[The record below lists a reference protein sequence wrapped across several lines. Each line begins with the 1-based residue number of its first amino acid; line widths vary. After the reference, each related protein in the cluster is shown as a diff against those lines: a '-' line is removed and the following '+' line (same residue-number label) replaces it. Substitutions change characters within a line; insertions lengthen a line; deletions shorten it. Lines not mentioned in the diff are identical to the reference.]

1 MSWARIRGHGT
12 ILESFRAALAR
23 GRFGQA
29 YLFVGPPGIGKHLFA
44 RQLAKALLCERPP
57 VPLESCDQ
65 CPACAQVEA
74 GTHPDVFSVRTP
86 DDKHE
91 LPVESIREFC
101 SNLAVK
107 SRTGSKKIG
116 IVEDA
121 DDFNPES
128 ANAFLKTLEE
138 PPAGTVL
145 LLLATGID
153 KQLPTILSRSQVVRF
168 RPLQPDDLRAILKE
182 NGVDDSNQIEKLVR
196 LGGGS
201 AGRALALNDDEFW
214 KVRQTLLDGL
224 TSSRPDFGSLVK
236 TWEEY
241 YKAGGTETREH
252 RLRVSLVLGFLN
264 EALRQSLRLSQ
275 GATLGGLDAADQAKL
290 RSFATRLGPDRLL
303 QLIDKCVEADYF
315 VERRVQIIL
324 IVESVVEA
332 FLNMNRGS
340 A

>member
-1 MSWARIRGHGT
+1 MSWDKVRGHGA

-29 YLFVGPPGIGKHLFA
+29 YLFIGPPGVGKHLFA
-44 RQLAKALLCERPP
+44 RQLAKALLCDKPP
-57 VPLESCDQ
+57 EPLESCDR

-74 GTHPDVFSVRTP
+74 GTHPDVFAVRTP

-101 SNLAVK
+101 ANLAIK
-107 SRTGSKKIG
+107 SRMGSRKVG

-121 DDFNPES
+121 DDFNTES

-138 PPAGTVL
+138 PPPGCVL
-145 LLLATGID
+145 ILLATSLD
-153 KQLPTILSRSQVVRF
+153 RQLPTILSRSQIVRF
-168 RPLQPDDLRAILKE
+168 KPLQPDDMRAVLRA
-182 NGVDDSNQIEKLVR
+182 NGVADSAQIERLVR

-201 AGRALALNDDEFW
+201 PGRAIALTDEEFW

-224 TSSRPDFGSLVK
+224 LSPRPSFPSLVK
-236 TWEEY
+236 TWEDY
-241 YKAGGTETREH
+241 FKAAGKESRDH
-252 RLRVSLVLGFLN
+252 RLRVSLVLGILN
-264 EALRQSLRLSQ
+264 QALKQALRLSQ
-275 GATLGGLDAADQAKL
+275 GAAVDGLDKAEEARL
-290 RSFATRLGPDRLL
+290 RSFAERLGADRLL
-303 QLIDKCVEADYF
+303 ELIDKCVEADYL

-324 IVESVVEA
+324 IVESVIEQ
-332 FLNMNRGS
+332 FLAG

>member
-1 MSWARIRGHGT
+1 MSWERVRGHGG
-12 ILESFRAALAR
+12 ILNTFRAAQAR

-29 YLFVGPPGIGKHLFA
+29 YLFVGPAGIGKHLFA

-57 VPLESCDQ
+57 EPLESCDQ
-65 CPACAQVEA
+65 CPSCTQVEA

-121 DDFNPES
+121 DDFNQES

-138 PPAGTVL
+138 PPSGTVL
-145 LLLATGID
+145 LLLATSLD
-153 KQLPTILSRSQVVRF
+153 RQLPTILSRSQVVRF
-168 RPLQPDDLRAILKE
+168 QPLAAADLRAILKS
-182 NGVDDSNQIEKLVR
+182 NGVEDDKLARLVR

-201 AGRALALNDDEFW
+201 AGRALALNDEDFW
-214 KVRQTLLDGL
+214 KLRQTLLDGL
-224 TSSRPDFGSLVK
+224 TSSRPNFASLAK

-241 YKAGGTETREH
+241 FKGAGTETRGQ
-252 RLRVSLVLGFLN
+252 RLRVSLVLGFLA
-264 EALRQSLRLSQ
+264 EALRQSLRLTQ
-275 GATLGGLDAADQAKL
+275 GAAAAGLDPAEEARL
-290 RSFATRLGPDRLL
+290 RSFAERLGADRVLD
-303 QLIDKCVEADYF
+303 LIDKCVEADYF
-315 VERRVQIIL
+315 VERKVQIIL

-332 FLNMNRGS
+332 FLRN
-340 A
+340 AT